1 VAKRLWVMSKNNI
14 KNENALVV
22 LTIAAMFAMA
32 AITAT
37 AILPS
42 GQLYAQEEDAQEY
55 TTELSGEAEVPSIET
70 EASGDATF
78 ELNSAGDQ
86 MTYTI
91 DVENIDRVLYAHIH
105 QGSSDENGDIVVT
118 LFNPSSPTAEINGEL
133 ANGTITSSNL
143 EGPLQGKQMSDL
155 IGLINN
161 GTAYVN
167 VHTEENPP
175 GELRGTI
182 EESES

>member
-1 VAKRLWVMSKNNI
+1 
-14 KNENALVV
+14 
-22 LTIAAMFAMA
+22 
-32 AITAT
+32 
-37 AILPS
+37 
-42 GQLYAQEEDAQEY
+42 
-55 TTELSGEAEVPSIET
+55 
-70 EASGDATF
+70 
-78 ELNSAGDQ
+78 

-118 LFNPSSPTAEINGEL
+118 LFNPSSPTTEVSGEL
-133 ANGTITSSNL
+133 ANGTITASNL

-182 EESES
+182 EEEGS

>member
-1 VAKRLWVMSKNNI
+1 MSKINI
-14 KNENALVV
+14 KNENVLVV
-22 LTIAAMFAMA
+22 FTISAMLAMA
-32 AITAT
+32 AISAA
-37 AILPS
+37 AILPTRL
-42 GQLYAQEEDAQEY
+42 LYAQEDSQEFAA
-55 TTELSGEAEVPSIET
+55 ELSGEAEVPSVET

-118 LFNPSSPTAEINGEL
+118 LFNPSSPTAEVSGEL
-133 ANGTITSSNL
+133 ANGTITTSNL

-182 EESES
+182 EEGGS

>member
-1 VAKRLWVMSKNNI
+1 MSKNNI
-14 KNENALVV
+14 KHENVFAVFV
-22 LTIAAMFAMA
+22 IAAILAMA
-32 AITAT
+32 AISAT
-37 AILPS
+37 AILPN
-42 GQLYAQEEDAQEY
+42 GLLYAQEEDAQEF
-55 TTELSGEAEVPSIET
+55 TAELSGEAEVPPVET

-118 LFNPSSPTAEINGEL
+118 LFNPSSPTAEVSGEL
-133 ANGTITSSNL
+133 ANGTITASSL

-182 EESES
+182 EEGGS

>member
-1 VAKRLWVMSKNNI
+1 
-14 KNENALVV
+14 
-22 LTIAAMFAMA
+22 
-32 AITAT
+32 
-37 AILPS
+37 
-42 GQLYAQEEDAQEY
+42 
-55 TTELSGEAEVPSIET
+55 
-70 EASGDATF
+70 
-78 ELNSAGDQ
+78 

-118 LFNPSSPTAEINGEL
+118 LFNPSSPTAEVSGEL
-133 ANGTITSSNL
+133 ANGTITASSL

-182 EESES
+182 EEGGS